1 MNHNSFTFKNHIL
14 FEKIKEFKADGILL
28 QDQRNLFWYSGI
40 KNLTGFC
47 LVTIKKNYLLVDQR
61 YFFEIKNKLNNFTI
75 IKYLSIDDLI
85 ALLHRTKMRKIL
97 IESDYLTLEKF
108 QNFFSL
114 IKQKLNLSFL
124 NFSSKFIRVL
134 KTNDE
139 IRFMKKS
146 AMIATNCI
154 N

>member
-1 MNHNSFTFKNHIL
+1 MNHTSFAFKNHIL
-14 FEKIKEFKADGILL
+14 FEKIKEYKVDGILL

-47 LVTIKKNYLLVDQR
+47 FVTTKKNYLLVDQR
-61 YFFEIKNKLNNFTI
+61 YFFEIKNKLKNFTI
-75 IKYLSIDDLI
+75 IKYLSINDLI
-85 ALLHRTKMRKIL
+85 DLLRKTKVKKVL
-97 IESDYLTLEKF
+97 IEADYLTLEKF
-108 QNFFSL
+108 QIFFSL
-114 IKQKLNLSFL
+114 IKQKLNISLL

-139 IRFMKKS
+139 IKLMKKS

>member
-1 MNHNSFTFKNHIL
+1 MNHNSFAFKNNVL
-14 FEKIKEFKADGILL
+14 LGKIKEHKVDGILL

-47 LVTIKKNYLLVDQR
+47 LVTMKKNYLLVDQR
-61 YFFEIKNKLNNFTI
+61 FFFETKSKLNIFI
-75 IKYLSIDDLI
+75 VIKYLSIVDLI
-85 ALLHRTKMRKIL
+85 DLLRRTGLRKIL

-114 IKQKLNLSFL
+114 IKQKLNISLL

-134 KTNDE
+134 KTDDE
-139 IRFMKKS
+139 IKLMKKS